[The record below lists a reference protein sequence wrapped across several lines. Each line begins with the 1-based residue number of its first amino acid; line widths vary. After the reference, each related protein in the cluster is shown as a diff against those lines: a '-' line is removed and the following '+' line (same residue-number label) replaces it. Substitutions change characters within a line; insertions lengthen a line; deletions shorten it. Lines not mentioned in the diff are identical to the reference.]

1 MIKLDN
7 EAKLLAR
14 KALLKPKFLR
24 TQVENVIIIM
34 IKREVYCKGSKKKS
48 F

>member
-1 MIKLDN
+1 MIKLDHD
-7 EAKLLAR
+7 AKKLAR

-24 TQVENVIIIM
+24 THVENVIITM
-34 IKREVYCKGSKKKS
+34 IKREVYCKGSKKKI